1 MERITRFR
9 AIAMLLAFA
18 LILGLFSVRMYAV
31 QMLGAGDV
39 VADSDLY
46 TTYYTVKAARGELLD
61 RNGNVMVGNR
71 ASYNLVFNNFVLTNS
86 DDPNGHLLR
95 LIRMADQLGVE
106 YIENFPVTETRPYEY
121 TLAEQ
126 SASWQG
132 YFQDYLWELD
142 IDSDISASR
151 LMEELRKRYKIPE
164 DWSDADA
171 RAVIGLRYE
180 LKLRTDITNLSSYV
194 FLSDVPDDILNAI
207 LELNVPGLDAAASTT
222 REYYTTYAAHILGT
236 IGSITKE
243 EWPEYKELGY
253 KMDDRVGK
261 EGLEKAFEEYLH
273 GTDGRLARVVD
284 KEGNIVSQ
292 YYVKEPVAGHN
303 VETSI
308 DLGLQMATEEAMKEG
323 HDSLTINNGTDGGG
337 NGADIEGIACVVM
350 DTRTGEV
357 LACASYPSYDPATY
371 NKMYNELME
380 DPLKPTRN
388 RALME
393 AYPPGSTFKVAM
405 SIAGLE
411 SGKINRY
418 TEIRDDGVFTKY
430 GTPSPKCLVYTRTGG
445 THGYLDVAGALRVS
459 CNYFYYVLG
468 DWMDWDDV
476 DPVVKSLGLGE
487 HTGIELGENIGRR
500 ANEETKK
507 EMYSGSDAHW
517 YQADQI
523 MSAIGQSDNQF
534 TPMQMC
540 VYLSTLLNQGVR
552 YRATFL
558 NRVVSAD
565 YRSLLRESE
574 KEVVATLDI
583 SDDAHN
589 AYHTGMQMVTQR
601 GPDWNGTA
609 QSIFRTY
616 PIQVAAKTGTAQN
629 GQGTASDNGAF
640 VCYAPANDPQIAIA
654 VYGEKA
660 GHGSSLGTI
669 ARDILDVY
677 FEVGEA
683 GDVPTHENK
692 IS

>member
-18 LILGLFSVRMYAV
+18 LILGLFGARTYSV
-31 QMLGAGDV
+31 QMLGGGAV
-39 VADSDLY
+39 VADSDTY
-46 TTYYTVKAARGELLD
+46 TTYYTVKAARGEILD

-71 ASYNLVFNNFVLTNS
+71 ASYDLVFNNFVLTNS

-95 LIRMADQLGVE
+95 LVKMAQKLGVD
-106 YIENFPVTETRPYEY
+106 YIENFPITEDRPYEY

-126 SASWQG
+126 SAAWQG

-151 LMEELRKRYKIPE
+151 LMEELRSRYKIPE

-171 RAVIGLRYE
+171 RAVVGLRYE

-194 FLSDVPDDILNAI
+194 FLADVPDDILNAI

-236 IGSITKE
+236 YAAMNSDDWTV
-243 EWPEYKELGY
+243 YKEKGY
-253 KMDDRVGK
+253 KMDDKIGK
-261 EGLEKAFEEYLH
+261 TGLEKAFEEYLH
-273 GTDGRLARVVD
+273 GTDGRLAKVVD
-284 KEGNIVSQ
+284 KNGNIVSQ

-308 DLGLQMATEEAMKEG
+308 DLGLQMVAEETMKEI
-323 HDSLTINNGTDGGG
+323 HQTLVETNGTDGGG
-337 NGADIEGIACVVM
+337 NGADIEGMACVVM

-380 DPLKPTRN
+380 NPLKPTRN

-411 SGKINRY
+411 SGKIDRY
-418 TEIRDDGVFTKY
+418 TQIRDDGVFTKY
-430 GTPSPKCLVYTRTGG
+430 AGSSPKCLVYSRTGG

-459 CNYFYYVLG
+459 CNYFYYMLG

-507 EMYSGSDAHW
+507 ELYTGSDTNW
-517 YQADQI
+517 YAMDQVLA
-523 MSAIGQSDNQF
+523 SIGQSDHRY
-534 TPMQMC
+534 TPMQLC
-540 VYLSTLLNQGVR
+540 SYVSAVANKGTR
-552 YRATFL
+552 YAATFMK
-558 NRVVSAD
+558 RVVSAD
-565 YRSLLRESE
+565 Y
-574 KEVVATLDI
+574 ATLVEENTREVLSVTKMSNDTVEAVFDGMRQVVTSGSAASAFKGFDI
-583 SDDAHN
+583 EVC
-589 AYHTGMQMVTQR
+589 G
-601 GPDWNGTA
+601 
-609 QSIFRTY
+609 
-616 PIQVAAKTGTAQN
+616 KTGTAEHET
-629 GQGTASDNGAF
+629 GGSSNGAF
-640 VCYAPANDPQIAIA
+640 ICFAPMDKPEIAVA

-660 GHGSSLGTI
+660 GSGAYM
-669 ARDILDVY
+669 ARVARAVMEYY
-677 FEVGEA
+677 FSADELS
-683 GDVPTHENK
+683 DSITYENK

>member
-18 LILGLFSVRMYAV
+18 LILGLFGARTYSV
-31 QMLGAGDV
+31 QMLGGGAV
-39 VADSDLY
+39 VADSDTY
-46 TTYYTVKAARGELLD
+46 TTYYTVKAARGEILD

-71 ASYNLVFNNFVLTNS
+71 ASYDLVFNNFVLTNS

-95 LIRMADQLGVE
+95 LVKMAQKLGVD
-106 YIENFPVTETRPYEY
+106 YIENFPITEDRPYEY

-126 SASWQG
+126 SAAWQG

-151 LMEELRKRYKIPE
+151 LMEELRSRYKIPE

-171 RAVIGLRYE
+171 RAVVGLRYE

-194 FLSDVPDDILNAI
+194 FLADVPDDILNAI

-236 IGSITKE
+236 YAAMNADD
-243 EWPEYKELGY
+243 WAVYKEKGY
-253 KMDDRVGK
+253 KMDDKIGK
-261 EGLEKAFEEYLH
+261 TGLEKAFEEYLH
-273 GTDGRLARVVD
+273 GTDGRLAKVVD
-284 KEGNIVSQ
+284 KNGNIVSQ

-308 DLGLQMATEEAMKEG
+308 DLGLQMVAEETMKEI
-323 HDSLTINNGTDGGG
+323 HQTLVETNGTDGGG
-337 NGADIEGIACVVM
+337 NGADIEGMACVVM

-380 DPLKPTRN
+380 NPLKPTRN

-411 SGKINRY
+411 SGKIDRY
-418 TEIRDDGVFTKY
+418 TQIRDDGVFTKY
-430 GTPSPKCLVYTRTGG
+430 AGSSPKCLVYSRSGV

-459 CNYFYYVLG
+459 CNYFYYMLG

-487 HTGIELGENIGRR
+487 HTGIELGENIGQR

-507 EMYSGSDAHW
+507 KNYSGSDAHW
-517 YQADQI
+517 YAMDQVLA
-523 MSAIGQSDNQF
+523 SIGQSDHRY
-534 TPMQMC
+534 TPMQLC
-540 VYLSTLLNQGVR
+540 SYASAVANKGTR
-552 YRATFL
+552 YAATFMK
-558 NRVVSAD
+558 RVVSAD
-565 YRSLLRESE
+565 Y
-574 KEVVATLDI
+574 ATLVEENTREVLSVTKMSNDTVEAVFDGMRQVVTSGSAASAFKGFDI
-583 SDDAHN
+583 KVC
-589 AYHTGMQMVTQR
+589 G
-601 GPDWNGTA
+601 
-609 QSIFRTY
+609 
-616 PIQVAAKTGTAQN
+616 KTGTAEHET
-629 GQGTASDNGAF
+629 GGSSNGAF
-640 VCYAPANDPQIAIA
+640 ICFAPMDKPEIAVA

-660 GHGSSLGTI
+660 GSGAYM
-669 ARDILDVY
+669 ARVARAVMEYY
-677 FEVGEA
+677 FSADELS
-683 GDVPTHENK
+683 DSITYENK

>member
-9 AIAMLLAFA
+9 ALAMLLVFA
-18 LILGLFSVRMYAV
+18 LILGLFGARTYSV
-31 QMLGAGDV
+31 QMLGGGAV
-39 VADSDLY
+39 VADSDTY
-46 TTYYTVKAARGELLD
+46 TTYYTVKASRGELLD

-71 ASYNLVFNNFVLTNS
+71 ASYDLVFNNFVLTNS

-95 LIRMADQLGVE
+95 LVKMAKQLGVD

-236 IGSITKE
+236 YAAMNAEDWKV
-243 EWPEYKELGY
+243 YKEKGY
-253 KMDDRVGK
+253 KMDDKIGK
-261 EGLEKAFEEYLH
+261 TGLEKAFEEYLH

-284 KEGNIVSQ
+284 KNGNIVSQ

-308 DLGLQMATEEAMKEG
+308 DLGLQMATEEAMKEV

-380 DPLKPTRN
+380 NPLKPTRN

-411 SGKINRY
+411 SGKIDRY
-418 TEIRDDGVFTKY
+418 TQIRDDGVFTKY
-430 GTPSPKCLVYTRTGG
+430 AGSSPKCLVYSRTGG

-459 CNYFYYVLG
+459 CNYFFYMLG

-487 HTGIELGENIGRR
+487 HTGIELGENIGQR

-507 EMYSGSDAHW
+507 KNYSGSDAHW
-517 YQADQI
+517 YAMDQVLA
-523 MSAIGQSDNQF
+523 SIGQSDHRY
-534 TPMQMC
+534 TPMQLC
-540 VYLSTLLNQGVR
+540 SYAAAVANKGTR
-552 YRATFL
+552 YAATFL
-558 NRVVSAD
+558 KRVVSAD
-565 YRSLLRESE
+565 YSTLVEENTREVLSVTKMSNDTVE
-574 KEVVATLDI
+574 AVFDGMRQVVTSGSAASAFRDFDI
-583 SDDAHN
+583 KVC
-589 AYHTGMQMVTQR
+589 G
-601 GPDWNGTA
+601 
-609 QSIFRTY
+609 
-616 PIQVAAKTGTAQN
+616 KTGTAEHET
-629 GQGTASDNGAF
+629 GGSSNGAF
-640 VCYAPANDPQIAIA
+640 ICFAPMDKPEIAVA

-660 GHGSSLGTI
+660 GSGAYM
-669 ARDILDVY
+669 ARVARAVMEYY
-677 FEVGEA
+677 FSADELSDSV
-683 GDVPTHENK
+683 TYENK
-692 IS
+692 VG

>member
-9 AIAMLLAFA
+9 ALAMLLVFA
-18 LILGLFSVRMYAV
+18 LILGLFGARTYSV
-31 QMLGAGDV
+31 QMLGGGAV
-39 VADSDLY
+39 VADSDTY
-46 TTYYTVKAARGELLD
+46 TTYYTVKASRGELLD

-71 ASYNLVFNNFVLTNS
+71 ASYDLVFNNFVLTNS

-95 LIRMADQLGVE
+95 LVKMAKQLGVD

-151 LMEELRKRYKIPE
+151 LMEELRDRYKIPE

-236 IGSITKE
+236 TGAMNAE
-243 EWPEYKELGY
+243 EWQVYKELDY
-253 KMDDRVGK
+253 KMDDRIGK
-261 EGLEKAFEEYLH
+261 TGLEKAFEEYLH
-273 GTDGRLARVVD
+273 GTDGRLAKVVD
-284 KEGNIVSQ
+284 KNGNIVSQ

-308 DLGLQMATEEAMKEG
+308 DLGLQMVAEETMRQIHET
-323 HDSLTINNGTDGGG
+323 LQETNGTDGGG
-337 NGADIEGIACVVM
+337 NGADIEGMACVVM

-357 LACASYPSYDPATY
+357 LACASYPTYNPATF
-371 NKMYNELME
+371 NQDWETLLKD
-380 DPLKPTRN
+380 DPMKPTRN

-411 SGKINRY
+411 SGKIDRY
-418 TEIRDDGVFTKY
+418 TQIRDDGVFTKY
-430 GTPSPKCLVYTRTGG
+430 AGSSPKCLVYSRTGG

-487 HTGIELGENIGRR
+487 HTGIELGENIGQR
-500 ANEETKK
+500 ANAETKK
-507 EMYSGSDAHW
+507 KNYSGSDAHW
-517 YQADQI
+517 YAMDQVLA
-523 MSAIGQSDNQF
+523 SIGQSDHRY
-534 TPMQMC
+534 TPMQLC
-540 VYLSTLLNQGVR
+540 SYVSAVANKGTR
-552 YRATFL
+552 YAATFL
-558 NRVVSAD
+558 KRVVSAD
-565 YRSLLRESE
+565 Y
-574 KEVVATLDI
+574 ATLVEENTREVLSVTKMSNDTVEAVF
-583 SDDAHN
+583 D
-589 AYHTGMQMVTQR
+589 GMRQVVTPGSAVSAFR
-601 GPDWNGTA
+601 GFEVEVCG
-609 QSIFRTY
+609 
-616 PIQVAAKTGTAQN
+616 KTGTAEHET
-629 GQGTASDNGAF
+629 GGSSNGAF
-640 VCYAPANDPQIAIA
+640 ICFAPMDDPEIAVA

-660 GHGSSLGTI
+660 GSGAYMARI
-669 ARDILDVY
+669 ARAVLEHY
-677 FEVGEA
+677 FSADELSDSV
-683 GDVPTHENK
+683 TYENK
-692 IS
+692 VG

>member
-9 AIAMLLAFA
+9 AMAMLLVFA
-18 LILGLFSVRMYAV
+18 IILGLFGVRMYSI
-31 QMLGAGDV
+31 QFLGGGDL
-39 VADSDLY
+39 VADSDTY
-46 TTYYTVKAARGELLD
+46 TTYYTVKASRGELLD

-71 ASYNLVFNNFVLTNS
+71 ASYDLVFNNFVLTN
-86 DDPNGHLLR
+86 NKNANEHLLR
-95 LIRMADQLGVE
+95 LVEMTQELGVE
-106 YIENFPVTETRPYEY
+106 YIENFPITETRPYEY
-121 TLAEQ
+121 TLVEQ
-126 SASWQG
+126 NAAWQG
-132 YFQDYLWELD
+132 YFQDYLWELG

-151 LMEELRKRYKIPE
+151 LMETLRSVYKLPDTWTDE
-164 DWSDADA
+164 EA

-194 FLSDVPDDILNAI
+194 FMEDVPDDILNAI
-207 LELNVPGLDAAASTT
+207 LELNVPGLDAAATT
-222 REYYTTYAAHILGT
+222 KREYYTTYAAHILGT

-261 EGLEKAFEEYLH
+261 DGLEKAFEEYLH

-308 DLGLQMATEEAMKEG
+308 DLNLQIVAEEAMKQV
-323 HDSLTINNGTDGGG
+323 HDSLVASNGTDGAGD
-337 NGADIEGIACVVM
+337 GADIEGMACVVM

-357 LACASYPSYDPATY
+357 LACASYPTYNPATF
-371 NKMYNELME
+371 NQDWPTMKD
-380 DPLKPTRN
+380 DPMKPTRN

-393 AYPPGSTFKVAM
+393 IYPPGSTFKVAM

-430 GTPSPKCLVYTRTGG
+430 SGSSPKCLVYSRTGG

-476 DPVVKSLGLGE
+476 DAVAKSLGLGE
-487 HTGIELGENIGRR
+487 HTGIELGEAVGRR

-507 EMYSGSDAHW
+507 KLYTGSDANW
-517 YQADQI
+517 YKMDQVLA
-523 MSAIGQSDNQF
+523 AIGQSEHRY
-534 TPMQMC
+534 TPMQLC
-540 VYLSTLLNQGVR
+540 SYVSAVANKGTR
-552 YRATFL
+552 YAATFMK
-558 NRVVSAD
+558 RVVSAD
-565 YRSLLRESE
+565 YSTLVEENTREVLSKTE
-574 KEVVATLDI
+574 MSNDTIAAVYDGMRQVVTSGSGA
-583 SDDAHN
+583 SAF
-589 AYHTGMQMVTQR
+589 R
-601 GPDWNGTA
+601 GFD
-609 QSIFRTY
+609 
-616 PIQVAAKTGTAQN
+616 VAVCGKTGTAEHEA
-629 GQGTASDNGAF
+629 GGSSNGAF
-640 VCYAPANDPQIAIA
+640 ICFAPMDDPEIAVA

-660 GHGSSLGTI
+660 GSGAYM
-669 ARDILDVY
+669 ARVARAVLEYY
-677 FEVGEA
+677 FSADELSDSV
-683 GDVPTHENK
+683 TYENK
-692 IS
+692 VG

>member
-9 AIAMLLAFA
+9 ALALLLVFG
-18 LILGLFSVRMYAV
+18 LILGLFGARAYSI
-31 QMLGAGDV
+31 QMLGAGSI
-39 VADSDLY
+39 VADSDTY
-46 TTYYTVKAARGELLD
+46 TTYYTVKASRGELLD

-71 ASYNLVFNNFVLTNS
+71 ASYDLVFNNFVLTNS

-95 LIRMADQLGVE
+95 LVKMAQQLQVE
-106 YIENFPVTETRPYEY
+106 YIEHFPITETRPYEY

-132 YFQDYLWELD
+132 YFQAYLRELD

-194 FLSDVPDDILNAI
+194 FLADVPDDILNAI

-236 IGSITKE
+236 YAAMNPE
-243 EWPEYKELGY
+243 EWEIYKEKGY
-253 KMDDRVGK
+253 KMDDKVGK
-261 EGLEKAFEEYLH
+261 TGLEKAFEEYLH
-273 GTDGRLARVVD
+273 GTDGKLAKVVD
-284 KEGNIVSQ
+284 KNGNIVSQ
-292 YYVKEPVAGHN
+292 YYVTEPVAGHN

-308 DLGLQMATEEAMKEG
+308 DLGLQMVAEETMREI
-323 HDSLTINNGTDGGG
+323 HQTLVETNGTDGGG
-337 NGADIEGIACVVM
+337 NGADIEGMACVVM

-371 NKMYNELME
+371 NKLYNELIQ

-411 SGKINRY
+411 SGKIDRY
-418 TEIRDDGVFTKY
+418 TQIRDDGVFTKY
-430 GTPSPKCLVYTRTGG
+430 AGSSPKCLVYSRNGT

-487 HTGIELGENIGRR
+487 HTGIELGENVGQR

-507 EMYSGSDAHW
+507 KNYTGSDAHW
-517 YQADQI
+517 YAMDQVLA
-523 MSAIGQSDNQF
+523 SIGQSDHRY
-534 TPMQMC
+534 TPMQLC
-540 VYLSTLLNQGVR
+540 AYASAVANKGTR
-552 YRATFL
+552 YAATFL
-558 NRVVSAD
+558 KRVVSAD
-565 YRSLLRESE
+565 YSTLVEENTREVLSVTKMSNDTVE
-574 KEVVATLDI
+574 AVFDGMRQVVTSGSAASAFRGFEVEVC
-583 SDDAHN
+583 
-589 AYHTGMQMVTQR
+589 G
-601 GPDWNGTA
+601 
-609 QSIFRTY
+609 
-616 PIQVAAKTGTAQN
+616 KTGTAEHET
-629 GQGTASDNGAF
+629 GGSSNGAF
-640 VCYAPANDPQIAIA
+640 ICFAPMDDPEIAVA

-660 GHGSSLGTI
+660 GSGAYM
-669 ARDILDVY
+669 ARVARAVMEYY
-677 FEVGEA
+677 FGADELSDSV
-683 GDVPTHENK
+683 TYENK
-692 IS
+692 VG

>member
-9 AIAMLLAFA
+9 AIAMLLAFVM
-18 LILGLFSVRMYAV
+18 ILGLFGVRMYSV
-31 QMLGAGDV
+31 QLLGGGSV
-39 VADSDLY
+39 VADSDTY

-71 ASYNLVFNNFVLTNS
+71 ASYDLVFNNFVLTNS

-95 LIRMADQLGVE
+95 LVKMADQLGVE

-126 SASWQG
+126 SANWQG

-151 LMEELRKRYKIPE
+151 LMEALRSRYKIPE
-164 DWSDADA
+164 DWPDADA

-194 FLSDVPDDILNAI
+194 FMEDVPDDILNAI
-207 LELNVPGLDAAASTT
+207 LELNVPGLDAAATT
-222 REYYTTYAAHILGT
+222 KREYYTTYAAHILGT
-236 IGSITKE
+236 YAAMDAE
-243 EWPEYKELGY
+243 EWKVYKELGY

-261 EGLEKAFEEYLH
+261 SGLEKAFEEYLH

-284 KEGNIVSQ
+284 KDGNIVSQ

-308 DLGLQMATEEAMKEG
+308 DLNLQMVAEEAMKQV
-323 HDSLTINNGTDGGG
+323 HDSLVESNGTDGAGD
-337 NGADIEGIACVVM
+337 GADIEGMACVVM

-357 LACASYPSYDPATY
+357 LACASYPTYNPATF
-371 NKMYNELME
+371 NQDWPTMKD
-380 DPLKPTRN
+380 DPMKPTMN

-393 AYPPGSTFKVAM
+393 IYPPGSTFKVAM

-430 GTPSPKCLVYTRTGG
+430 SGSSPKCLVYSRTGG

-476 DPVVKSLGLGE
+476 DATAKSLGLGE
-487 HTGIELGENIGRR
+487 HTGIELGEAVGRR

-507 EMYSGSDAHW
+507 KLYTGSDANW
-517 YQADQI
+517 YKMDQVLA
-523 MSAIGQSDNQF
+523 AIGQSEHRY
-534 TPMQMC
+534 TPMQLC
-540 VYLSTLLNQGVR
+540 SYVSAVANKGTR
-552 YRATFL
+552 YAATFMK
-558 NRVVSAD
+558 RVVSAD
-565 YRSLLRESE
+565 YSTLVEENTREVLSKTE
-574 KEVVATLDI
+574 MSNDTIAAVYDGMRQVVTSGSGA
-583 SDDAHN
+583 SAF
-589 AYHTGMQMVTQR
+589 R
-601 GPDWNGTA
+601 GFD
-609 QSIFRTY
+609 
-616 PIQVAAKTGTAQN
+616 VAVCGKTGTAEHEA
-629 GQGTASDNGAF
+629 GGSSNGAF
-640 VCYAPANDPQIAIA
+640 ICFAPMEDPEIAVA

-660 GHGSSLGTI
+660 GSGAYM
-669 ARDILDVY
+669 ARVARAVLEYY
-677 FEVGEA
+677 FSADELSDSVTYENMVG
-683 GDVPTHENK
+683 
-692 IS
+692 

>member
-9 AIAMLLAFA
+9 ALAMLLVFG
-18 LILGLFSVRMYAV
+18 LILGLFGARTYSV
-31 QMLGAGDV
+31 QMLGGGSI
-39 VADSDLY
+39 VADSDTY
-46 TTYYTVKAARGELLD
+46 TTYYTVKASRGELLD

-71 ASYNLVFNNFVLTNS
+71 ASYDLVFNNFVLTNS

-95 LIRMADQLGVE
+95 LVKMAKQLGVD

-151 LMEELRKRYKIPE
+151 LMEELRDRYKIPE

-222 REYYTTYAAHILGT
+222 REYYTAYAAHILGT
-236 IGSITKE
+236 TGAMNAE
-243 EWPEYKELGY
+243 EWQVYKELDY
-253 KMDDRVGK
+253 KMDDRIGK
-261 EGLEKAFEEYLH
+261 TGLEKAFEEYLH
-273 GTDGRLARVVD
+273 GTDGRLAKVVD
-284 KEGNIVSQ
+284 KNGNIVSQ

-308 DLGLQMATEEAMKEG
+308 DLGLQMVAEETMRQIHET
-323 HDSLTINNGTDGGG
+323 LQETNGTDGGG
-337 NGADIEGIACVVM
+337 NGADIEGMACVVM

-357 LACASYPSYDPATY
+357 LACASYPTYNPATF
-371 NKMYNELME
+371 NQDWETLLKD
-380 DPLKPTRN
+380 DPMKPTRN

-411 SGKINRY
+411 SGKIDRY
-418 TEIRDDGVFTKY
+418 TQIRDDGVFTKY
-430 GTPSPKCLVYTRTGG
+430 AGSSPKCLVYSRTGG

-487 HTGIELGENIGRR
+487 HTGIELGENIGQR
-500 ANEETKK
+500 ANAETKK
-507 EMYSGSDAHW
+507 KNYSGSDAHW
-517 YQADQI
+517 YAMDQVLA
-523 MSAIGQSDNQF
+523 SIGQSDHRY
-534 TPMQMC
+534 TPMQLC
-540 VYLSTLLNQGVR
+540 SNVSAVANKGTR
-552 YRATFL
+552 YAATFL
-558 NRVVSAD
+558 KRVVSAD
-565 YRSLLRESE
+565 Y
-574 KEVVATLDI
+574 ATLVEENTREVLSVTKMSNDTVEAVF
-583 SDDAHN
+583 D
-589 AYHTGMQMVTQR
+589 GMRQVVTSGSAVSAFR
-601 GPDWNGTA
+601 GFEVEVCG
-609 QSIFRTY
+609 
-616 PIQVAAKTGTAQN
+616 KTGTAEHET
-629 GQGTASDNGAF
+629 GGSSNGAF
-640 VCYAPANDPQIAIA
+640 ICFAPMDDPEIAVA

-660 GHGSSLGTI
+660 GSGAYMARI
-669 ARDILDVY
+669 ARAVLEHY
-677 FEVGEA
+677 FSADELSDSV
-683 GDVPTHENK
+683 TYENK
-692 IS
+692 VG